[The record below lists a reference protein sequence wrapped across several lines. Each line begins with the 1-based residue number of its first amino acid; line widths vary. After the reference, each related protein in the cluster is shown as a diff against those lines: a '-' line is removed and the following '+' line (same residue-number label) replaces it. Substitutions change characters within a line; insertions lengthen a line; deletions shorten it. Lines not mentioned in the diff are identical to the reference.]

1 MPSSLLSLQQSQTS
15 FHTSQTTFHTGRR
28 SRTCIT
34 KRKAAQRTQQAS
46 RRKQRQHRPRIVLD
60 ELCFASPG
68 RQLLVET
75 MPRHLDHLLAN
86 NSRYRAAMTALTSA
100 FSQLSVLPHNIH
112 HIIITG
118 SEHHTLHSALHTPK
132 AWDGLAAA
140 FSTSVVLER
149 LERLKEHTHE
159 TDPTLDDARTAE
171 FRRYNST
178 IQHLQR
184 STLESL
190 KTEFDW
196 VTEFK
201 VAGLELTPAVNLRA
215 PTTTTRPL
223 AIEGPLDLGID
234 PSAVSPMEVEV

>member
-1 MPSSLLSLQQSQTS
+1 MPSSLLSLQQSQTP

-86 NSRYRAAMTALTSA
+86 NSRYRATMTALTSA

-178 IQHLQR
+178 A
-184 STLESL
+184 TLESL

-196 VTEFK
+196 VTAFK

-215 PTTTTRPL
+215 PTTTTRSL
-223 AIEGPLDLGID
+223 AIAVPLDHGIG